1 MHVVVAST
9 NPVKITATQRA
20 FSQVFSR
27 DEVIVKG
34 VSVASGV
41 SEQPRSNAETL
52 RGARNRAKAAK
63 KALPSADFWVG
74 LEGGVYED
82 KEGMGEV
89 AWMYIVSKD
98 GKIRKGRTGTFFVPP
113 AAIDLIY
120 EGHEL
125 GTVGDTLFGTSNGK
139 QKNGFVGSLTN
150 NLITRVALYEHALL
164 LALIPFMQPHLYQ
177 HQEVPSARRRR
188 PDSRSKRG

>member
-9 NPVKITATQRA
+9 NPVKITAVQRS

-27 DEVIVKG
+27 DKVITKG

-41 SEQPRSNAETL
+41 SEQPRSNTETL
-52 RGARNRAKAAK
+52 RGARNRARAAQK
-63 KALPSADFWVG
+63 LFPSADYWVG

-89 AWMYIVSKD
+89 AWMYIMSQD
-98 GKIRKGRTGTFFVPP
+98 GRIGKGRTGTFFVPP
-113 AAIDLIY
+113 AAVDLIY
-120 EGHEL
+120 QGHEL
-125 GTVGDTLFGTSNGK
+125 GTVGDILFGTSNGK
-139 QKNGFVGSLTN
+139 QKDGFVGALTK
-150 NLITRVALYEHALL
+150 NLITRVVLYEHALL

-177 HQEVPSARRRR
+177 APVAKQRKL
-188 PDSRSKRG
+188 DSRSKRG